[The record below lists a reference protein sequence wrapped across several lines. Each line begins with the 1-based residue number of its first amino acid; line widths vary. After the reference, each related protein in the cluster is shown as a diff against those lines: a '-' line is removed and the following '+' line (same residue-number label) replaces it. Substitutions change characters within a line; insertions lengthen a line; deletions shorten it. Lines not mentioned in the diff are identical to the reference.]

1 LSWIV
6 LDRSADFGETILLAE
21 LQTEYHR
28 VQIFLLCL
36 TYLMPSGLLGTQI
49 QVFYLQSMATSFRGI
64 TDAFAVEKITR
75 LYNKSVENNLWDKL
89 YFEHSF

>member
-1 LSWIV
+1 
-6 LDRSADFGETILLAE
+6 
-21 LQTEYHR
+21 
-28 VQIFLLCL
+28 
-36 TYLMPSGLLGTQI
+36 MPSGLLGTQI

-75 LYNKSVENNLWDKL
+75 LYNKSVENNLWAKL